1 MRFLIISWISGEAQS
16 ASRLSS
22 APRPFPSAYLQEQ
35 IVVRHDERGDEFMFV
50 GHDDSL
56 VDEFVDDK
64 LRLDHLRR
72 DIFSVRR
79 LEKVFD
85 AFLEE
90 EFSVFHISR
99 VARVEPS
106 VFVNRFARH
115 VFLLVV
121 ARRDTLSAQ
130 QDFVVF
136 SKLDFN
142 ASPMTR
148 PTEPSVVGFPM
159 KSQETVAVDSVSP

>member
-1 MRFLIISWISGEAQS
+1 
-16 ASRLSS
+16 
-22 APRPFPSAYLQEQ
+22 
-35 IVVRHDERGDEFMFV
+35 MFV

-79 LEKVFD
+79 LEEVFD

-115 VFLLVV
+115 VLLLVV
-121 ARRDTLSAQ
+121 ARCDALSAQ

-136 SKLDFN
+136 SKLDFH
-142 ASPMTR
+142 ASDDASHGAQRCGLPD
-148 PTEPSVVGFPM
+148 E
-159 KSQETVAVDSVSP
+159 VAGNSGR